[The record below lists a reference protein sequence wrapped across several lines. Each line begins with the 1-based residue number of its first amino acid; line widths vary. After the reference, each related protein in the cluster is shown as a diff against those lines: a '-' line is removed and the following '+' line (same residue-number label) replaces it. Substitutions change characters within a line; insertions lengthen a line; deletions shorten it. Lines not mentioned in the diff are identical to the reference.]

1 MLREGYLLC
10 SRLFICDDCLLLPL
24 LCRPR
29 SRGFFFFL
37 EYTVHLLDLANV
49 CIGVLA
55 TMLSDSMLNRIRL
68 LVRYKVV
75 FNRIYKIYL
84 GFIGILLEHCYL
96 SPRKKQK
103 LVLKKGEQQ
112 NLLPCML

>member
-1 MLREGYLLC
+1 
-10 SRLFICDDCLLLPL
+10 
-24 LCRPR
+24 
-29 SRGFFFFL
+29 
-37 EYTVHLLDLANV
+37 
-49 CIGVLA
+49 
-55 TMLSDSMLNRIRL
+55 MLSDSMLNRIRL
-68 LVRYKVV
+68 LVGYKVV

>member
-1 MLREGYLLC
+1 MKAIFFVVGF
-10 SRLFICDDCLLLPL
+10 LFVVIVYCCLFFVVQDLE
-24 LCRPR
+24 
-29 SRGFFFFL
+29 GFFFFL

-55 TMLSDSMLNRIRL
+55 SMLSDSMLNRIRL

-84 GFIGILLEHCYL
+84 GFIGILLEQCYL
-96 SPRKKQK
+96 SLRKKQK

-112 NLLPCML
+112 ILIPCML